1 MGWFQ
6 RYGIPGAYF
15 WLIVIIWT
23 LAFWHCN
30 FDALEGDIVN
40 ILGGI
45 IVISFTPVGYILTI
59 ITQIVYLW
67 REGIDAQARK
77 KAKANAGLCSNKEW
91 KQEADSVIQIMK
103 LYKKKEE
110 GSKFVCD
117 WMVRR
122 MDVIVISRTLI
133 CASPLGIVGA
143 MLFPWISKWDWQ
155 PNWQWIL
162 FALILTIFVMTAS
175 IVIMITLWRQLVKI
189 EREVFEYMANGGDLA
204 KSKTDLVRKG

>member
-30 FDALEGDIVN
+30 FDDLEGDIVK

-45 IVISFTPVGYILTI
+45 MVISFTPVGYILTI
-59 ITQIVYLW
+59 ISQIEYMW

-77 KAKANAGLCSNKEW
+77 RAKAKARPCSNKEW
-91 KQEADSVIQIMK
+91 KQEARSVIQIMK
-103 LYKKKEE
+103 LYSNKAE
-110 GSKFVCD
+110 GSKFVLD

-122 MDVIVISRTLI
+122 MDVIAISRTLI
-133 CASPLGIVGA
+133 WASVLGIVGA

-155 PNWQWIL
+155 PNWQWFL
-162 FALILTIFVMTAS
+162 FALILTIFVMTPS
-175 IVIMITLWRQLVKI
+175 MVIRRTLWRQLVKI
-189 EREVFEYMANGGDLA
+189 EREMFDYMSNEEG
-204 KSKTDLVRKG
+204 T